1 MSPAELAILEALTDP
16 RLGELSEA
24 ELASELAAHGLIG
37 HDPGL
42 LSRDEAAGRESGHEL
57 ARHLDEAR
65 RSRRIEWAARTLT
78 FGELLDTFAR
88 FCEEELEETTVI
100 ERAPVRLDLSWRRER
115 ARVELRAGLL
125 FCERLAGGDPLLLL
139 GDLTEAAVGR
149 FLDDAALRSRVAV
162 YDLVRLEKVNTVRCS
177 IFVHF
182 EWFLRDTYGVKILPA
197 ADFTQGLIDRGVIS
211 LGFG

>member
-1 MSPAELAILEALTDP
+1 M
-16 RLGELSEA
+16 
-24 ELASELAAHGLIG
+24 
-37 HDPGL
+37 
-42 LSRDEAAGRESGHEL
+42 
-57 ARHLDEAR
+57 
-65 RSRRIEWAARTLT
+65 
-78 FGELLDTFAR
+78 
-88 FCEEELEETTVI
+88 
-100 ERAPVRLDLSWRRER
+100 
-115 ARVELRAGLL
+115 ELRAGLL

-211 LGFG
+211 ASGSRSRRKAAPSQGRGRSGMAPARRRAPERVTVSASRTPAKATINHKVASNVPLRSRKAPRTTGARALTV